1 MKNFT
6 LLLAAAS
13 TLALSHGAFARTA
26 GEVSSTDSS
35 VRIYDY
41 QRDEVYELTGSFGI
55 TTQIWIGADERITSI
70 QSGDAEA
77 WDISVPESRDYV
89 AVKPIVEPPRDT
101 NLVIYTDKRA
111 YTVALSA
118 LPEGSSRADAVFT
131 ARFRYNNAVD
141 SIDALTATIRRLE
154 DTEAALNTER
164 QQRAQITEQY
174 TTLQQGYQTAERE
187 LEARRI
193 EEARNA
199 ELAQLQ
205 ERLTYEQRTR
215 SDLSAEAL
223 TLRNQIDAIRAS
235 KEQQVFDLLEARL
248 SGAEVAQQA
257 AEQRAAELQAALAAI
272 KAEELQR
279 DEDRLARELAEAR
292 QNRTALAE
300 AEARIEALEEQG
312 RAAQRAA
319 RSTVIFDAFSDAS
332 DNSSSLGPISTV
344 ETEVAS
350 FRERRFASRSDDQVF
365 LNDAASRGIQTV
377 EAVQIPNL
385 DSMVLQGQLMSGT
398 LETAINSDLSG
409 LVRAVLSQPVYS
421 ADGSR
426 VLADRGSR
434 LVGEYDNA
442 VRFGAS
448 RVLIAW
454 NRLITTDGI
463 SVELGS
469 PGTDGLGRAGLGGF
483 SDTHFADR
491 FGAAALI
498 SILGGGTA
506 FLVSEAT
513 DEFTSETA
521 GELADDSQGAFTQVL
536 SPYLD
541 IPTTVHV
548 DQGTPLNV
556 FVARDLD
563 FSKVR

>member
-1 MKNFT
+1 MRKLT
-6 LLLAAAS
+6 LLLACVSA
-13 TLALSHGAFARTA
+13 LALPQSVFARTA
-26 GEVSSTDSS
+26 GVASETDPS
-35 VRIYDY
+35 VRIFEY

-55 TTQIWIGADERITSI
+55 TTQIWIGADERISSI

-101 NLVIYTDKRA
+101 NLVIYTDKRV

-118 LPEGSSRADAVFT
+118 LPEGSTRDGAVFT
-131 ARFRYNNAVD
+131 ARFRYNNSVD
-141 SIDALTATIRRLE
+141 SLDALTATIRRLE
-154 DTEAALNTER
+154 ETQTALQTER
-164 QQRAQITEQY
+164 QERAQITEQY
-174 TTLQQGYQTAERE
+174 QSLQQGYQSAERE

-193 EEARNA
+193 EDARAA

-215 SDLSAEAL
+215 TDLSAEAL
-223 TLRNQIDAIRAS
+223 TLRNQLDAIRTS

-248 SGAEVAQQA
+248 AGAETAQQA
-257 AEQRAAELQAALAAI
+257 AEQRAAQLQASLTAI
-272 KAEELQR
+272 QTDELQR
-279 DEDRLARELAEAR
+279 DEERLARELADAR
-292 QNRTALAE
+292 ENRTALRRAR
-300 AEARIEALEEQG
+300 ARIEALEEQG

-319 RSTVIFDAFSDAS
+319 RSTVVFDAFSDTP
-332 DNSSSLGPISTV
+332 NNGSSLGTLSTF
-344 ETEVAS
+344 ETEADS

-409 LVRAVLSQPVYS
+409 MVRAVLSQPVYS
-421 ADGSR
+421 ADGSQI
-426 VLADRGSR
+426 LANRGSR

-454 NRLITTDGI
+454 NRLITTDGV

-521 GELADDSQGAFTQVL
+521 GELAEDSQGAFTQVL

-548 DQGTPLNV
+548 DQGTPVNV